1 MGLTYASI
9 GLTNLFNKQKVE
21 FNALVDTGATF
32 MCVTEEIAVQLGFD
46 MIHDLRHTHASIAI
60 NNGASLYE
68 VQHLL
73 GHSQAKT
80 TTRYAHLADETL
92 RRVSEA
98 VSRAIV

>member
-1 MGLTYASI
+1 VY
-9 GLTNLFNKQKVE
+9 
-21 FNALVDTGATF
+21 D
-32 MCVTEEIAVQLGFD
+32 
-46 MIHDLRHTHASIAI
+46 
-60 NNGASLYE
+60 
-68 VQHLL
+68 VQHPL